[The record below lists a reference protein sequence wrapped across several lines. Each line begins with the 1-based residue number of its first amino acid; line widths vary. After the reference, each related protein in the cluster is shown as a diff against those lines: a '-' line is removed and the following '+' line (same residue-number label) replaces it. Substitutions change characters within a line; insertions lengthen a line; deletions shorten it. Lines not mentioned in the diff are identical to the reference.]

1 MKLLLKFN
9 LVFLIVFA
17 IGFGVA
23 ATVARE
29 LLQRD
34 ARAEVLDR
42 ARLLMEK
49 AVVVSSFTAEHIAP
63 LLETQMKYSFLPE
76 SVPSF
81 VSTEILKKLQG
92 KYPDY
97 SYKPAM
103 LNPTNPRDRAV
114 EWEADVIAQFRNSPE
129 KTEFVGER
137 DTPSGRSLFIAR
149 PIKIVNPACL
159 RCHTTPDAAPKTLVE
174 KYGPSNGFGWT
185 LNEALG
191 AQVVSVPLAVPLQR
205 ADHALGVVMALLAAV
220 FLLIG
225 GTLNLMLWKLVIQPV
240 SRLSA
245 LSDRV
250 SMGDMEAPEFAAK
263 SRDEIGVLAE
273 SFARMRKSLV
283 HAMKLLDS

>member
-17 IGFGVA
+17 IGFAVA
-23 ATVARE
+23 AFIARD
-29 LLQRD
+29 LLQRG
-34 ARAEVLDR
+34 ARDEVLDR

-49 AVVVSSFTAEHIAP
+49 ASVVSNYTAQHITP
-63 LLETQMKYSFLPE
+63 LLETQMKYTFLPE

-81 VSTEILKKLQG
+81 AAIETLKGLQG

-97 SYKPAM
+97 NYKRAM

-114 EWEADVIAQFRNSPE
+114 EWEADLISQFKNAPDS
-129 KTEFVGER
+129 TEFIGER
-137 DTPSGRSLFIAR
+137 DTPAGRSLYIAR
-149 PIKIVNPACL
+149 PIKITNAACL
-159 RCHTTPDAAPKTLVE
+159 RCHTSPEMAPTTLVE
-174 KYGPSNGFGWT
+174 KYGPANGFGWT

-191 AQVVSVPLAVPLQR
+191 TEVVSLPLAVPLQR
-205 ADHALGVVMALLAAV
+205 ADRALIVVLGVLAAV

-225 GTLNLMLWKLVIQPV
+225 ATLNLMLYKLVIQPV
-240 SRLSA
+240 RRLSA

-250 SMGDMEAPEFAAK
+250 SLGELEAPEFQTQ
-263 SRDEIGVLAE
+263 SRDEIGTLAE

-283 HAMKLLDS
+283 HAMKLLDA

>member
-1 MKLLLKFN
+1 MK
-9 LVFLIVFA
+9 
-17 IGFGVA
+17 
-23 ATVARE
+23 
-29 LLQRD
+29 
-34 ARAEVLDR
+34 
-42 ARLLMEK
+42 
-49 AVVVSSFTAEHIAP
+49 P

-81 VSTEILKKLQG
+81 ASTEILKKLQG

-97 SYKPAM
+97 SYKRAM
-103 LNPTNPRDRAV
+103 LNPFSPRDRAV
-114 EWEADVIAQFRNSPE
+114 EWEADVINQFRATPE
-129 KTEFVGER
+129 KTEFIGER

-149 PIKIVNPACL
+149 PIRIVNAACL

-174 KYGPSNGFGWT
+174 KYGPNNGFGWT
-185 LNEALG
+185 MNEALG

-205 ADHALGVVMALLAAV
+205 ADHALGVVTALLAAG

-250 SMGDMEAPEFAAK
+250 SMGDMEAPEFTSK

-273 SFARMRKSLV
+273 SFGRMRKSLV